1 MVLGGE
7 CLRRLEAE
15 RSRSE
20 KPVELGVE
28 RRGGWLQDCSA
39 PQIRVGI
46 AET

>member
-20 KPVELGVE
+20 KPVELGDE
-28 RRGGWLQDCSA
+28 LRGGWLRGRSE
-39 PQIRVGI
+39 PRIRVEI